1 MTTAHYPL
9 PIVIEKDGSNEK
21 AYDLYSRLL
30 KDRIIFLG
38 TPINAQ
44 VANAVIAQLLFL
56 ESSAPD
62 KEIYMYINSPGGE
75 VNAGMGI
82 YDTMR
87 YVKPDISTICIGQ
100 AASMGCFLLSAG
112 TKGKRFALPHAR
124 IMMHQVQ
131 GGTRGSAPDMTIQ
144 YEEMVYINDTMLSIL
159 AQNTGRPLSEVKDV
173 FARDKYMSPSE
184 AKSFGIIDDIHEF
197 SKRENDE

>member
-56 ESSAPD
+56 ESADPN

-75 VNAGMGI
+75 VNAGLGI

-87 YVKPDISTICIGQ
+87 YVKPDIATICIGQ
-100 AASMGCFLLSAG
+100 AASMGCFLLAAG
-112 TKGKRFALPHAR
+112 AKGKRFALPNAR

-131 GGTRGSAPDMTIQ
+131 GGARGSAPDMEVQ
-144 YEEMVYINDTMLSIL
+144 YAEMVFLNEKMMSLLS
-159 AQNTGRPLSEVKDV
+159 ANTGRSVEEIKVNLS
-173 FARDKYMSPSE
+173 RDKFMSPDE

-197 SKRENDE
+197 SKRENNE

>member
-30 KDRIIFLG
+30 KDRIVFLG
-38 TPINAQ
+38 TPINSQ

-56 ESSAPD
+56 ESSDPN
-62 KEIYMYINSPGGE
+62 KEIFMYINSPGGD

-87 YVKPDISTICIGQ
+87 YVKPDIATICIGQ

-112 TKGKRFALPHAR
+112 TKGKRFALPNAR

-131 GGTRGSAPDMTIQ
+131 GGARGSAPDITIQ
-144 YEEMVYINDTMLSIL
+144 YEEMVFLNDSLMTLL
-159 AQNTGRPLSEVKDV
+159 AKNTGKTMPEVKA
-173 FARDKYMSPSE
+173 FFQRDKYMSPLE
-184 AKSFGIIDDIHEF
+184 AKDFGIIDDIHEF
-197 SKRENDE
+197 SKRETNE

>member
-1 MTTAHYPL
+1 MTTYYPL
-9 PIVIEKDGSNEK
+9 PIVIEKDGSSEK

-38 TPINAQ
+38 TQINSQ

-56 ESSAPD
+56 ESSDPN

-87 YVKPDISTICIGQ
+87 YVKPDIATICIGQ
-100 AASMGCFLLSAG
+100 AASMGCFLLAAG

-131 GGTRGSAPDMTIQ
+131 GGAHGSAPDVAIQ
-144 YEEMVYINDTMLSIL
+144 YEEMVFLNDTMMSLL
-159 AQNTGRPLSEVKDV
+159 AKNTGKSLAEVKDI
-173 FARDKYMSPSE
+173 FERDKYMGPVE
-184 AKSFGIIDDIHEF
+184 AKSFGIIDDIHEV
-197 SKRENDE
+197 STRESNE

>member
-9 PIVIEKDGSNEK
+9 PIVIEKDGSNER

-38 TPINAQ
+38 TPINSQ
-44 VANAVIAQLLFL
+44 VANAIIAQLLFL
-56 ESSAPD
+56 ESADPN

-87 YVKPDISTICIGQ
+87 YVKPDVATICIGS
-100 AASMGCFLLSAG
+100 AASMGCFLLAAG

-144 YEEMVYINDTMLSIL
+144 YEEMVFLNDTMMSVM
-159 AQNTGRPLSEVKDV
+159 AKNTGKPLNEVKDV
-173 FARDKYMSPSE
+173 FARDKYMSPTE
-184 AKSFGIIDDIHEF
+184 AKAFGIIDDIHEF
-197 SKRENDE
+197 STREAHE